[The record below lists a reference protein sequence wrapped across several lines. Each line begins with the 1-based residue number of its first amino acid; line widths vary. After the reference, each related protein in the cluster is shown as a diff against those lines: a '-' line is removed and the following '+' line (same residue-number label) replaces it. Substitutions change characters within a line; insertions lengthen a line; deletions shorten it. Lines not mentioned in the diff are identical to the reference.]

1 MRAVFMGTPDFSVP
15 VLEAM
20 VNAGHQI
27 AGVVTQPDKP
37 KGRGKAVAFS
47 PVKEAALKYGLP
59 IYQPVKVRDPEFVKV
74 LRELAPEVIV
84 VVAFGQI
91 LSREILE
98 LPRYGCVNV
107 HASLLP
113 MYRGASPIQHVI
125 LNGEKETGVT
135 TMMMDTGIDTGDMLL
150 KTVIPID
157 EKETGGSLHD
167 KLAKAGGPLL
177 IETLDQLSRGTAVR
191 IPQEGETC
199 YAGMLTKAMG
209 RMDFTRSAE
218 ELERQVRGLYPWP
231 GAYTSVNGKT
241 LKVFRASVSDEESG
255 REPGRVVQIAEKGFC
270 VQTGKGLLQI
280 EEVQL
285 EGKKRMEAEAFLRGY
300 SLDCDTKLG
309 D

>member
-177 IETLDQLSRGTAVR
+177 IETLAQLSRGTAVR